1 MTSHGDNQV
10 CTGLILQLGGQ
21 LSVCKVG
28 VAIAAVVVLQHTLF
42 QAGSLK
48 ALAGR
53 SDVVAGHGDVQAQT
67 SLVFHLHSALG
78 ICKVGVAIATVVVLD
93 DALFQAGSLKAF
105 AGRSDVVCSQLAL
118 GLTAALT
125 SSCLGAGRFAECV
138 AQSCNVVVSIAQ
150 GAAFTNIQIKTIL
163 GASRSNSQLRKLTN
177 MSGRNDSFLNAA
189 AQSTNTLH
197 QACLNSR
204 LNDNF
209 PLAVLMCKAHRL
221 AFGLTADLTGLG
233 SNASCIDPGMT
244 GSRQDGLQLSTTTAN
259 SDDVTVSSASSL
271 LTLGL
276 SNINMLAGCQD
287 HFAFSDLL
295 FTVQAVGIASVAIG
309 ATGSIRCTTD
319 LSLTMAGSGQ
329 DSLQL
334 CATAANGDDITVNS
348 ASSLLTIGL
357 SSINMLAGCQDHFA
371 ISDLLFTVQAVSIA
385 SVAIGATGS
394 IHSVNDLSVTMA
406 GSRQDS
412 LQLSATSTNSNNVTI
427 DSAGRLLTVGLS
439 SVVMITGSGNDGLL
453 NQNSFAVIA
462 LCTCGQTSLATS
474 SFHCGNLGLVFV
486 SANNVQS
493 QHIVQALNILH
504 GCILQNTS
512 YADFGFAQCS
522 SFLYLQSKGE
532 NSTVEIC
539 SSRGNKGCGVVCV
552 VNVCDQAGNQPLASA
567 CQLKDLSIIVQCQT
581 HGLQLNAISQVDSDD
596 DFVTGVQFGCFGNAS
611 GVSRT
616 VCQCRDGQAQT
627 QHQTKQYQS
636 VFLHTFSSYS
646 MIK

>member
-1 MTSHGDNQV
+1 MTSHGDNQA

-28 VAIAAVVVLQHTLF
+28 VAIATVVVLQHALF

-53 SDVVAGHGDVQAQT
+53 SDVVTSHGDVQAQT

-78 ICKVGVAIATVVVLD
+78 ICKVGVAIATVVILD

-259 SDDVTVSSASSL
+259 SDDVTVNSASSL
-271 LTLGL
+271 LTL
-276 SNINMLAGCQD
+276 
-287 HFAFSDLL
+287 
-295 FTVQAVGIASVAIG
+295 
-309 ATGSIRCTTD
+309 
-319 LSLTMAGSGQ
+319 
-329 DSLQL
+329 
-334 CATAANGDDITVNS
+334 
-348 ASSLLTIGL
+348 GL

-371 ISDLLFTVQAVSIA
+371 ISDLLFTVQAVGIA

-394 IHSVNDLSVTMA
+394 IHSVNDLGVTMA

-453 NQNSFAVIA
+453 NQNSIAVIA
-462 LCTCGQTSLATS
+462 HCTCGQTSLATS
-474 SFHCGNLGLVFV
+474 SFH
-486 SANNVQS
+486 
-493 QHIVQALNILH
+493 
-504 GCILQNTS
+504 
-512 YADFGFAQCS
+512 
-522 SFLYLQSKGE
+522 
-532 NSTVEIC
+532 
-539 SSRGNKGCGVVCV
+539 
-552 VNVCDQAGNQPLASA
+552 
-567 CQLKDLSIIVQCQT
+567 
-581 HGLQLNAISQVDSDD
+581 
-596 DFVTGVQFGCFGNAS
+596 
-611 GVSRT
+611 
-616 VCQCRDGQAQT
+616 
-627 QHQTKQYQS
+627 
-636 VFLHTFSSYS
+636 
-646 MIK
+646 